1 MFCTFYNH
9 IPHLDWIL
17 NQGII
22 DKAALVRI
30 CQHIKRRTFPTMIT
44 IVLSEPDYLSA
55 LPKPPHVHC
64 PAWQLWQ
71 RRGTRPEEEVSQAQE
86 AWKEASVESEQLSAL
101 AASSWLKSLKRSD
114 CQQSPCAA
122 TPFSTTA
129 IYSQYLQA
137 FFFELCNLNIRS
149 FIPRYRPQFIQ
160 TSNWLVIPLSTT
172 RNQLLSANFEMRPSN
187 KKISDHCLSRVLIE
201 PQRRLNP
208 LCHQT
213 WLTPALSLEYT
224 ESQHR
229 LLQTGN
235 DFMLWLNWS
244 L

>member
-1 MFCTFYNH
+1 MCRH
-9 IPHLDWIL
+9 
-17 NQGII
+17 
-22 DKAALVRI
+22 
-30 CQHIKRRTFPTMIT
+30 
-44 IVLSEPDYLSA
+44 S
-55 LPKPPHVHC
+55 
-64 PAWQLWQ
+64 
-71 RRGTRPEEEVSQAQE
+71 
-86 AWKEASVESEQLSAL
+86 
-101 AASSWLKSLKRSD
+101 
-114 CQQSPCAA
+114 
-122 TPFSTTA
+122 FSNTA

-137 FFFELCNLNIRS
+137 FFFELCNRNIRS
-149 FIPRYRPQFIQ
+149 PIPRYRPQFIQ

-229 LLQTGN
+229 LFQTGN
-235 DFMLWLNWS
+235 DFMLEGAFFNCSSPFSVPKWKNLLRQRGAFLHWKFLEKAALVGCNLFFILVLKIGRNS
-244 L
+244 

>member
-1 MFCTFYNH
+1 MCRH
-9 IPHLDWIL
+9 
-17 NQGII
+17 
-22 DKAALVRI
+22 
-30 CQHIKRRTFPTMIT
+30 
-44 IVLSEPDYLSA
+44 S
-55 LPKPPHVHC
+55 
-64 PAWQLWQ
+64 
-71 RRGTRPEEEVSQAQE
+71 
-86 AWKEASVESEQLSAL
+86 
-101 AASSWLKSLKRSD
+101 
-114 CQQSPCAA
+114 
-122 TPFSTTA
+122 FSNTA

-137 FFFELCNLNIRS
+137 FFFELCNRNIRS
-149 FIPRYRPQFIQ
+149 PIPRYRPQFIQ

-229 LLQTGN
+229 LFQTGN
-235 DFMLWLNWS
+235 DFMLEGAFFNCSSPFSVPKWKTSRSQPGQPFQENSNVKKLLVGWAS
-244 L
+244 FFILVLKMGRAS